1 MSEQRLIT
9 TNELARRMALKPREI
24 EGLVEQGK
32 IPAYKVSQRIVRF
45 DWHEVKRALQTFRV
59 ATRPRAK

>member
-9 TNELARRMALKPREI
+9 TNELARRLVLKPRGV

-45 DWHEVKRALQTFRV
+45 DWREVKQALSKYKTRA
-59 ATRPRAK
+59 RP